1 MDRVASDIGAFLK
14 KRRTWFVLALAGLV
28 IIMYWPSW
36 SLPLSFDD
44 AWSIRLTASF
54 SLTEIFTNTQNFGY
68 FRPLYLAYYR
78 LAAALGGSGAWVL
91 HALCVLTHAANAAL
105 VFGLVRRVIANRH
118 SEQIAA
124 GTALLFAFNP
134 FAVQAV
140 ALPAGLNH
148 LLALLFAQLALLCY
162 VELRDGAAH
171 QLGWWLGC
179 LCLCLLSF
187 LSNEIGLSV
196 AGLALWVEL
205 ARAWQAGRWTRAS
218 WSFAVVA
225 GFAGAYAVLYQL
237 IPKGEAT
244 ALVFSPQDVLHRAL
258 IGLQTWVYPFA
269 FLAGLMDWPAQPVII
284 LSAVLVFVVGA
295 LLARRY
301 LIVLGFLWFV
311 FASAL
316 PIIRLSADYVEN
328 APRVFYLS
336 AVGTAITWSSLLL
349 SMRLIDCQPMLGRFA
364 VASLAVV
371 GGIGLWHVSE
381 HQSWLARAHE
391 PVRAIAEHSTQL
403 EPQDEL
409 AVVNMPEWIA
419 VPRRRFPLFSE
430 GAIVMARYVRG
441 SDLVLANAGFSRIVH
456 LLTQAIPSEHL
467 PSYAFRTFGSPVS
480 AAQLSAS
487 ARVLQTHYLDGGP
500 STEWIGGTTER
511 SREPAQAYFGD
522 DLALVLASA
531 QPCRDGWIV
540 TLRWQRT
547 GPRRLLAHT
556 LSASV
561 QATDAQD
568 AKLAQADGAPMN
580 KLLPFADLPVDRDV
594 LDRRLLLAQR
604 VAPATLRIGVYDYV
618 SGVRLRAHDALGRPL
633 AGDMWASS
641 LPTMDARVP
650 CR

>member
-1 MDRVASDIGAFLK
+1 MDQISFEIGASRTR
-14 KRRTWFVLALAGLV
+14 RRTWFTLALAGLIV
-28 IIMYWPSW
+28 IVYWPSW

-44 AWSIRLTASF
+44 AWSVRLTASF

-105 VFGLVRRVIANRH
+105 VFGLVRSVIAHRH

-124 GTALLFAFNP
+124 GAALLFAFNP

-162 VELRDGAAH
+162 IELRDGAA
-171 QLGWWLGC
+171 QRLGWWLGC
-179 LCLCLLSF
+179 LCFCLLSF

-196 AGLALWVEL
+196 AGFALWVEL
-205 ARAWQAGRWTRAS
+205 ARAWRVGRWTRAA
-218 WSFAVVA
+218 WSFAVVT
-225 GFAGAYAVLYQL
+225 GFAGAYAVLYQF

-244 ALVFSPQDVLHRAL
+244 ALVFSSQDVLHRAL
-258 IGLQTWVYPFA
+258 ISLQTWVYPFA

-284 LSAVLVFVVGA
+284 LSAVLVFMVGA

-301 LIVLGFLWFV
+301 GYMPIVLGFLWFV

-336 AVGTAITWSSLLL
+336 AVGTAMTWSSLACLINHRPLL
-349 SMRLIDCQPMLGRFA
+349 RRFA
-364 VASLAVV
+364 AAGMAVV
-371 GGIGLWHVSE
+371 GGIGIWHVSA
-381 HQSWLARAHE
+381 HQFWLVRAHE
-391 PVRAIAEHSTQL
+391 PVQAIAEHGAQIEL
-403 EPQDEL
+403 QDEL
-409 AVVNMPEWIA
+409 AVINMPEWIA

-430 GAIVMARYVRG
+430 GAIVMASYVRG
-441 SDLVLANAGFSRIVH
+441 SDLVLANAGFSRTVH

-467 PSYAFRTFGSPVS
+467 PPYAFQTFGSPVS
-480 AAQLSAS
+480 VAQLLAS
-487 ARVLQTHYLDGGP
+487 ARVLQTQYLDDGP
-500 STEWIGGTTER
+500 STAWIGGTTKR
-511 SREPAQAYFGD
+511 SHEPAQAHFGD
-522 DLALVLASA
+522 DLALVHALV

-540 TLRWQRT
+540 TLRWQRI
-547 GPRRLLAHT
+547 GLRRPLAQT

-580 KLLPFADLPVDRDV
+580 KLLPFADLPIDRDV
-594 LDRRLLLAQR
+594 LDRRVLSAQR

-618 SGVRLRAHDALGRPL
+618 SGVRLPARDALGRPL
-633 AGDMWASS
+633 AGDTWTIS